1 MVTEPASRPPL
12 DLPGLDPRFSRVASV
27 PGSGTDAGLTREWH
41 YLDTGDELERLGVPI
56 AGTVLAVHGN
66 PTWSYYWRELLT
78 QSVQAAE
85 AGAESGAGA
94 PAWRVIA
101 VDQLDMGYS
110 ERTGIHRPLAQRVA
124 DLTAFTEALSLD
136 GPVVSLGHDWGG
148 VVSLGW
154 AVNHAEQLT
163 GVMLLNTAV
172 HHETGKPIPAPLR
185 LARARGML
193 AASTVRTPAFLETTL
208 ALTSEPLDPAV
219 KDAYR
224 APYRTAARRGG
235 IGGFVADIPV
245 DAGHESFSELDRI
258 ATAVAKLDLPALM
271 LWGPRDPIF
280 SDYYLDDLIER
291 LPHADVHRF
300 EGAGHLVAEDAPY
313 AESVLTWLGDN
324 AVSLANPGSAS
335 PSPREAIA
343 LASAES
349 DDSSFVPLWH
359 NLDQRRD
366 DTATAV
372 IDMSTRGRRG
382 AQQVS
387 WRQLADRVSQLAAGL
402 TSIGVR
408 KGQRVSLLI
417 PPGPTLTAVV
427 YACFR
432 IGAVVVVADAGLGV
446 KGLTRAVRGSW
457 PDFVIGEAPGLTAAR
472 TLGWPGVR
480 ISTARLPKVSAAALG
495 VSYSLRDI
503 ITLGADTP
511 LPVPPHAEDD
521 AAILFTS
528 GSTGPAKGVVY
539 RHRQLSAMRDVLA
552 RHFEVT
558 ADTGLVTGFA
568 PFALLGPA
576 LGTRSVTPEMDVS
589 SPRTL
594 TARAVA
600 AAVEASGASMVF
612 LSPAAILNVVATAGD
627 LTPQDHSEL
636 ERVRTF
642 LSTGAPISA
651 EMLTSVGA
659 LMPNATPHSPYGMT
673 ECLLVTDITLDGIR
687 AVAGNADTGVCVGM
701 PIGDNLI
708 RVSALDSDG
717 AATGTPST
725 EPGVLGEIIISAPH
739 LKDHYDRLWLTDR
752 EAARETTIDTDAVAA
767 VDSADVTDSP
777 VATDAPAAPHA
788 RWHRTGDVGHL
799 DDLGRLW
806 VEGRLPHV
814 IVTATGPIAPV
825 GAEQD
830 VEGVTAVRRAAVVG
844 VGPHGLRQAVAVVE
858 TLPPTRN
865 PGLASPELTSAVR
878 ESTTLPLVAVLT
890 VPELPTDI
898 RHNSKIDRSRLSLW
912 AERLLAGGKP
922 TAP

>member
-1 MVTEPASRPPL
+1 MVTEAASRPPH
-12 DLPGLDPRFSRVASV
+12 DLPGLDPRFSRVAAV
-27 PGSGTDAGLTREWH
+27 PGGGLDAGLTREWH
-41 YLDTGDELERLGVPI
+41 YLDTGDELARLGVPV
-56 AGTVLAVHGN
+56 AGTIVAVHGN

-78 QSVQAAE
+78 QTLQAAE

-101 VDQLDMGYS
+101 VDQLDMGFS

-124 DLTAFTEALSLD
+124 DLTSFTEALSLD
-136 GPVVSLGHDWGG
+136 GPVISLGHDWGG

-154 AVNHAEQLT
+154 AVDHPEQLT

-172 HHETGKPIPAPLR
+172 HHEAGKPIPAPLR

-193 AASTVRTPAFLETTL
+193 AASTVRTTAFLETTL
-208 ALTSEPLDPAV
+208 ALTSEPLDLAV

-245 DAGHESFSELDRI
+245 DAAHGSFGELDRI
-258 ATAVAKLDLPALM
+258 ATAVAKIDLPALM

-300 EGAGHLVAEDAPY
+300 EGAGHLVAEDVPY
-313 AESVLTWLGDN
+313 ADSVLTWLSDN
-324 AVSLANPGSAS
+324 ATSLASPGSAS

-343 LASAES
+343 PASAES

-359 NLDQRRD
+359 NLDERAD

-372 IDMSTRGRRG
+372 IDMSTRGSRG
-382 AQQVS
+382 PQQVS
-387 WRQLADRVSQLAAGL
+387 WRRLSDRVNRIAAGL
-402 TSIGVR
+402 SAIGVR
-408 KGQRVSLLI
+408 KGQRVSLLV

-427 YACFR
+427 YACLR
-432 IGAVVVVADAGLGV
+432 IGAVIVVADAGLGV

-457 PDFVIGEAPGLTAAR
+457 PDVVIGEAPGLAAAR

-480 ISTARLPKVSAAALG
+480 ISTAQLPKVSAATLG
-495 VSYSLRDI
+495 VSYSLRDL
-503 ITLGADTP
+503 ITLGTDTP
-511 LPVPPHAEDD
+511 LPAEPRSGDD

-539 RHRQLSAMRDVLA
+539 RHGQLSALRDVLA
-552 RHFEVT
+552 SHFEVT
-558 ADTGLVTGFA
+558 SDTGLVTGFA

-589 SPRTL
+589 APRTL

-612 LSPAAILNVVATAGD
+612 LSPAAILNVVATAGE
-627 LTPQDHSEL
+627 LTAQDRSEL
-636 ERVRTF
+636 ERVHSF

-651 EMLTSVGA
+651 ELLASVGTI
-659 LMPNATPHSPYGMT
+659 MPNATAHSPYGMT

-687 AVAGNADTGVCVGM
+687 AAVGDANTGVCVGT
-701 PIGDNLI
+701 PIGENQLRI
-708 RVSALDSDG
+708 SALDEHG
-717 AATGTPST
+717 AATGAPSAQ
-725 EPGVLGEIIISAPH
+725 PGVLGEIVVSAPH

-752 EAARETTIDTDAVAA
+752 EAARETTVETDAAA
-767 VDSADVTDSP
+767 SAE
-777 VATDAPAAPHA
+777 ATDATAAPAAPDA

-799 DDLGRLW
+799 DELGRLW

-830 VEGVTAVRRAAVVG
+830 VEAVTAVRRAAVVG
-844 VGPHGLRQAVAVVE
+844 VGPHQLRQAVAVVE
-858 TLPPTRN
+858 TVSPTRR
-865 PGLASPELTSAVR
+865 PGLTSPELTAAVR
-878 ESTTLPLVAVLT
+878 ESTSLPLVAVLT
-890 VPELPTDI
+890 VPDLPTDI
-898 RHNSKIDRSRLSLW
+898 RHNSKIDRSRLSVW
-912 AERLLAGGKP
+912 AERVLAGGKP

>member
-1 MVTEPASRPPL
+1 MVTEAASRPPHH
-12 DLPGLDPRFSRVASV
+12 LPGLDPRFSRVTSV
-27 PGSGTDAGLTREWH
+27 PGSGLDAGLTREWH
-41 YLDTGDELERLGVPI
+41 YLDTGDELERIGVPI
-56 AGTVLAVHGN
+56 AGTILAVHGN

-78 QSVQAAE
+78 QTLQAAE
-85 AGAESGAGA
+85 AGAG
-94 PAWRVIA
+94 AWRVIA
-101 VDQLDMGYS
+101 VDQLDMGFS

-124 DLTAFTEALSLD
+124 DLTAFTDALSLT
-136 GPVVSLGHDWGG
+136 GPVISLGHDWGG

-154 AVNHAEQLT
+154 AVDHPEQLT
-163 GVMLLNTAV
+163 GIMLLNTAV

-193 AASTVRTPAFLETTL
+193 AASTVRTTAFLETTL

-224 APYRTAARRGG
+224 APYRTASRRGG
-235 IGGFVADIPV
+235 IGGFVADIPA
-245 DAGHESFSELDRI
+245 DANHESFNELDRI
-258 ATAVAKLDLPALM
+258 ATGVTQLGVPALM

-291 LPHADVHRF
+291 LPHANVHRF
-300 EGAGHLVAEDAPY
+300 EGAGHLLAEDAPY
-313 AESVLTWLGDN
+313 AESVLTWLSDN
-324 AVSLANPGSAS
+324 ADGLSNPGSISVPVGSVSVDSAAS
-335 PSPREAIA
+335 GLP
-343 LASAES
+343 ASTSTSVDS
-349 DDSSFVPLWH
+349 DTDDATFVPLWR
-359 NLDQRRD
+359 NLDARAD
-366 DTATAV
+366 DAATAV
-372 IDMSTRGRRG
+372 IDMSTRGGRG
-382 AQQVS
+382 PQQVS
-387 WRQLADRVSQLAAGL
+387 WRQLSDRVNRIAAGL
-402 TSIGVR
+402 SAIGVR
-408 KGQRVSLLI
+408 KGQRVSLLV

-427 YACFR
+427 YACLR
-432 IGAVVVVADAGLGV
+432 IGAVIVVADAGLGV

-480 ISTARLPKVSAAALG
+480 ISTAQLPKVSAMALG
-495 VSYSLRDI
+495 VSYSLRDL
-503 ITLGADTP
+503 ITLGENTP
-511 LPVPPHAEDD
+511 LPTEPRSEDD

-539 RHRQLSAMRDVLA
+539 RHGQLSALRDVLA
-552 RHFEVT
+552 SHFEVT
-558 ADTGLVTGFA
+558 VDTGLVTGFA

-589 SPRTL
+589 APRTL

-627 LTPQDHSEL
+627 LTAKDRNEL
-636 ERVRTF
+636 ERVRSF
-642 LSTGAPISA
+642 LSTGAPIGA
-651 EMLTSVGA
+651 ELLASVGTI
-659 LMPNATPHSPYGMT
+659 MPNATAHSPYGMT

-687 AVAGNADTGVCVGM
+687 AAASDANTGVCVGT
-701 PIGDNLI
+701 PIGENLVRI
-708 RVSALDSDG
+708 SALDEHG
-717 AATGTPST
+717 AATGAPSS
-725 EPGVLGEIIISAPH
+725 EPGILGEIVVSAPH

-752 EAARETTIDTDAVAA
+752 EAARETTVDADAVG
-767 VDSADVTDSP
+767 SP
-777 VATDAPAAPHA
+777 NSTDAPDAPHA

-799 DDLGRLW
+799 DELGRLW

-830 VEGVTAVRRAAVVG
+830 LEGVAAVRRAAVVG
-844 VGPHGLRQAVAVVE
+844 VGPHRLRQAVAVVE
-858 TLPPTRN
+858 TTPPTRR
-865 PGLASPELTSAVR
+865 PGLASPALTSAVR
-878 ESTTLPLVAVLT
+878 ESTSLPLVAVLT

-898 RHNSKIDRSRLSLW
+898 RHNSKIDRTRLSEW
-912 AERLLAGGKP
+912 ADRLLAGGKP